1 MRFYCKKTRQTTI
14 IKNTIIKILA
24 ENQQHANNTKE
35 LDSSESFKTVK
46 GTFIK
51 NRYKPKSQN
60 FVCTNRY
67 DTLTQQMTV
76 TNQIPLVM
84 QKLCRQEVLHQI
96 IVITQTVKR
105 KKDNSKSGK

>member
-1 MRFYCKKTRQTTI
+1 MRFYCKKTRPSTI

-51 NRYKPKSQN
+51 NRYKSKSQN
-60 FVCTNRY
+60 VCTNRY
-67 DTLTQQMTV
+67 DILTQQMRV

-96 IVITQTVKR
+96 IVVR
-105 KKDNSKSGK
+105 KHFIK

>member
-51 NRYKPKSQN
+51 NRQN
-60 FVCTNRY
+60 HRTLSAPIDMILLPNR
-67 DTLTQQMTV
+67 
-76 TNQIPLVM
+76 
-84 QKLCRQEVLHQI
+84 
-96 IVITQTVKR
+96 
-105 KKDNSKSGK
+105 